1 MSTNFSLP
9 SKFGSEVAVLS
20 FKEGVVEELC
30 SSLELVPGFSSF
42 NLLISL
48 PSNFGSENVDVSI
61 KEGAVGE
68 L

>member
-9 SKFGSEVAVLS
+9 SKFGS
-20 FKEGVVEELC
+20 EGVVEELC